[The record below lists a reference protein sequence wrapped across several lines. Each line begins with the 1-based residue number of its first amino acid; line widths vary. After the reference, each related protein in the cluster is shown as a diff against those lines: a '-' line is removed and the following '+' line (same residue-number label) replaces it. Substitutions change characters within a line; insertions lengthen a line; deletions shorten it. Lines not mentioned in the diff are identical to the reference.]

1 MTERSQDS
9 EFEFKI
15 NGVEVKTPHRI
26 LTAGDIL
33 ELAAKHGAIPRK
45 PEQYTL
51 EGDKGTYNWDDKVD
65 LEEDNIFRTIPNTPP
80 PAV

>member
-1 MTERSQDS
+1 MAKRTKDS

-15 NGVEVKTPHRI
+15 NGVEVKTPHQI

-33 ELAAKHGAIPRK
+33 ELAEKHGAIPRK

-51 EGDKGTYNWDDKVD
+51 EGDKGAYGWDDKVD
-65 LEEDNIFRTIPNTPP
+65 LKEDNIFKTIPNTPP

>member
-1 MTERSQDS
+1 MAEGNGKD

-15 NGVEVKTPHRI
+15 NGVEIGTPHQV

-33 ELAAKHGAIPRK
+33 ELAEKHGAIPRK

-51 EGDKGTYNWDDKVD
+51 EGDKGSYAWEDKVD
-65 LEEDNIFRTIPNTPP
+65 LEEDNVFRTIPNTPP

>member
-1 MTERSQDS
+1 MAERSKDS

-15 NGVEVKTPHRI
+15 NGVEVKI
-26 LTAGDIL
+26 SQQVLTAGEIL
-33 ELAAKHGAIPRK
+33 KLAEKYGAIPRN

-51 EGDKGTYNWDDKVD
+51 EGDKGTYGWDDKVN
-65 LEEDNIFRTIPNTPP
+65 LEEDSFFKTIPNTPP

>member
-1 MTERSQDS
+1 MVERSRDE

-15 NGVEVKTPHRI
+15 NGVEVSTPHRI
-26 LTAGDIL
+26 LTAGEIL
-33 ELAAKHGAIPRK
+33 KLAEKHGAIPRK

-51 EGDKGTYNWDDKVD
+51 EGDKGTYGWEDKVD
-65 LEEDNIFRTIPNTPP
+65 LKEDNIFRTIPNTPP

>member
-1 MTERSQDS
+1 MAERSQET

-15 NGVEVKTPHRI
+15 NGVEVRTPHRI
-26 LTAGDIL
+26 LTAGEIL
-33 ELAAKHGAIPRK
+33 ELAEKHGAIPRK

-51 EGDKGTYNWDDKVD
+51 EGDKGTYGWDDKVD
-65 LEEDNIFRTIPNTPP
+65 LGEDNIFRTIPNTPP